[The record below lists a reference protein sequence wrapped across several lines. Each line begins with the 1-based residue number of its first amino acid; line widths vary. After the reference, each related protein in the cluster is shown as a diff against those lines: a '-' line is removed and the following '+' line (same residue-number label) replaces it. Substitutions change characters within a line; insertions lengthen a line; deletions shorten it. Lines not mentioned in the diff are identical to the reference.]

1 MSFESGRV
9 AFTRFAVSG
18 SGASGGLPGRV
29 DEGLL
34 ERLGEHAFEASGV
47 PSLEAP
53 EVGFTTGRHLLD
65 TAFTYESCGF
75 GGDSGLLRAAVRVD
89 THKVPGDLKKAYR
102 EIHQQ
107 AAAAENPSGFA
118 TRAQKADA
126 KDLADRQVKDELAS
140 GRFRKSKAT
149 ELLWDLRKQ
158 ELYVASTSTT
168 LIEQVSRLMKGAF
181 GAQLQVLSSGA
192 VAGRV
197 VKASGRSRDWEDLHP
212 SAFTKPPADGG
223 DVGEGPDGQLPPVP
237 WLSKATDL
245 KDFLGSEF
253 LLWLWHRTESRD
265 GGGVIEIDGGE
276 CAVVMVQG
284 LDLECA
290 WGMTGKVS
298 VRSDQPTRGPEARD
312 ALRMGKWPRKASLIV
327 SDGESQFELTLTA
340 DSLAVSGCRLPDVVD
355 AQSPRELLD
364 ARLELVVDLGALLEG
379 VFGVFLAER
388 MGSGWGRKREA
399 VAGWIRSGMG

>member
-9 AFTRFAVSG
+9 AFTRFAVG
-18 SGASGGLPGRV
+18 GRGLPGRV

-34 ERLGEHAFEASGV
+34 DKLREHVFEASGV
-47 PSLEAP
+47 PSLDAP

-102 EIHQQ
+102 AIHQQ

-197 VKASGRSRDWEDLHP
+197 VKTAGRSRDWEDLHP
-212 SAFTKPPADGG
+212 SAFTKPPADAGG
-223 DVGEGPDGQLPPVP
+223 EDGPDGAGGQLPTVP

-265 GGGVIEIDGGE
+265 GGGVIEVEGGE

-364 ARLELVVDLGALLEG
+364 ARLELVVDLGALLEA
-379 VFGVFLAER
+379 VFGVFLKER
-388 MGSGWGRKREA
+388 MGQGWGRKREE
-399 VAGWIRSGMG
+399 VAGWIKGGARS